1 MTTFRLPDLGEGLQ
15 EAEIVSWQVTVGD
28 HVVADQPLLSVETDK
43 AVVEIPSPV
52 SGRVAR
58 LYGEVGD
65 SIAIG
70 EALVD
75 FDDVKAE
82 DAGAVVGDISGDQ
95 RLIDEKAA
103 PGMHED
109 LAKVKATP
117 AVRALARKLGVD
129 LGAIAPSGRGGRTI
143 KADVE
148 RVAKLLAESEPSEPL
163 RGVRRAMAR
172 RMTHAHAEA
181 VPATVTDEADVSEWA
196 EGTDVTIR
204 LIRAIVAGCRAEPAL
219 NVWYDG
225 HATSRRVIKRIDVG
239 IAVDT
244 ADGLLVPVMRDVGA
258 REAEDLRRGMGALKA
273 DTEAR
278 RVPSEELRGATI
290 TLSNFGVFGVG
301 RFASLVVV
309 PPQVAIIGAGR
320 MEPRVVVRKG
330 KPVVR
335 TLLPLSLTFDH
346 RAVNGGEAARFLKA
360 MTENLVEAA

>member
-1 MTTFRLPDLGEGLQ
+1 MTTFKLPDLGEGLQ
-15 EAEIVSWQVTVGD
+15 EAEIVSWQVAVGD

-65 SIAIG
+65 IIAIG

-75 FDDVKAE
+75 FDDLRAE
-82 DAGAVVGDISGDQ
+82 DAGTVVGDISGEQ
-95 RLIDEKAA
+95 KQIDEKATPA
-103 PGMHED
+103 MHED
-109 LAKVKATP
+109 LTKVKATP

-129 LGAIAPSGRGGRTI
+129 LAVIAPSGRSGRVT

-148 RVAKLLAESEPSEPL
+148 RVANLLADVEPSEPL
-163 RGVRRAMAR
+163 RGVRRAMAQ
-172 RMTHAHAEA
+172 RMAQAHAEV
-181 VPATVTDEADVSEWA
+181 VPANVTDEADVSEWA

-219 NVWYDG
+219 NAWYDG
-225 HATSRRVIKRIDVG
+225 HAMSRRVLERIDVG

-244 ADGLLVPVMRDVGA
+244 ADGLLVPVLRDVGA
-258 REAEDLRRGMGALKA
+258 READDLRRGLDALKA

-278 RVPSEELRGATI
+278 RVPPEELRGATI

-301 RFASLVVV
+301 RFASLVVM

-320 MEPRVVVRKG
+320 MEPRAVVRKG
-330 KPVVR
+330 KLVVR

-346 RAVNGGEAARFLKA
+346 RAVNGGEAARFLKVT
-360 MTENLVEAA
+360 TENLAEAA